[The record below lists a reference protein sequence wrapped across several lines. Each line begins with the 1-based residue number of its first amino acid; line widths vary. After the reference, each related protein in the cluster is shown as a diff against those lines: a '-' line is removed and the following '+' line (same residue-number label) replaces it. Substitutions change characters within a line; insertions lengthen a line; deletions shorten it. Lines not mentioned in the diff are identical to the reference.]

1 MYYVC
6 MLILSISTDFLA
18 GHNALES
25 ARKQTKSYIVAPNLW
40 LRTAKSAA
48 HFNNAYGEFTE
59 QNHRSDL
66 NLIEQVRCSL
76 FTEVVG
82 NMTSAV
88 LFW

>member
-1 MYYVC
+1 MYVC
-6 MLILSISTDFLA
+6 MLPLNISRDFLV

-25 ARKQTKSYIVAPNLW
+25 ARKQTKNYIVAPSLW

-48 HFNNAYGEFTE
+48 HFNNAYGEFPE
-59 QNHRSDL
+59 YNHTSDL
-66 NLIEQVRCSL
+66 NLIEQVRCPL